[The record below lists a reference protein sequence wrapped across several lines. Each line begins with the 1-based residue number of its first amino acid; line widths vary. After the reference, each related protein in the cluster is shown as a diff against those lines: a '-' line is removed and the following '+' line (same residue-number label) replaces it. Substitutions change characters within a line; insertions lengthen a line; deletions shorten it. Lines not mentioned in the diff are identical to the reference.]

1 MRRKNEKETEYTDLA
16 PIDDIRNGDEYLN
29 ALDWA
34 LTNKRVKNIALAGPY
49 GAGKSSVIETYL
61 KKHKKIKRKSLRIS
75 MATFI
80 ENETDES
87 GNLKKIQ
94 IERNE
99 IEIGILKQLFYK
111 VSYKIIPQSR
121 YRKLHKIGWKHIWGW
136 LIVLSS
142 VLASLEYIFLPDRF
156 YGTITK
162 IKTAG
167 SNLGLKDFSSVGL
180 FCLFFLVMLA
190 ILAKGYRSVLS
201 KFKVNE
207 VKLPTDTTL
216 KNDDESQET
225 IFNKNMD
232 EIVYFFEE
240 TKYRIV
246 FFEDLDRLE
255 DSSIFIQLREL
266 NTLLNNYDVI
276 KEPIIFV
283 YAVKDDIFTDTDRTK
298 FFDFIIPV
306 IPIINSTNSGEILLE
321 KLKESKKL
329 GITHEISQG
338 YVLDVSPYISDMRIL
353 QNIYNEFVVYK
364 KTLRTEQDLKLSDET
379 MMSLI
384 IFKNLYPKDFADIQ
398 METGII
404 KQAFVDKNEYVMH
417 QCAVWQEEIDNSTEV
432 LSKYDRDVLK
442 NIKELK
448 YSMVGAMHGWSNT
461 VESIEENYLH
471 RYSFSE
477 IMRDDFDL
485 SKLSS
490 WARCTIRYGSGY
502 SSNETRID
510 NFQDFFTLYY
520 ERWKNFKI
528 IQEKGLAQIKLDIG
542 NLKKEIHEICSW
554 SLETLI
560 DKFGSD
566 KVLSAEVRN
575 NKVLVFMLRRGYIDE
590 KYANYINYFKGN
602 SITKDD
608 MNFILSVKNM
618 EPLSFRYKLTKTA
631 MVVQR
636 MQVYEFEQKAIYNFD
651 LLEYMLDGDEDDA
664 KLKAF
669 ITQLSDGSKESWN
682 FINEF
687 IDVTQHKGMFVKLL
701 SSAWGG
707 LWNHIVDDEVLTYER
722 KICYLSL
729 LISETAMESL
739 IILNADGKIKDF
751 IEDNSDILQ
760 RLSSVQNDKVIAV
773 IESLEVVFKNLLIQN
788 VSEEVL
794 DYIFDN
800 NCYELNS
807 CMIQRLVEFK
817 DRNLVPNLASQNY
830 ATIVSLG
837 YAPLLDYVHAHISS
851 YVESIVLAENNVNEA
866 VEQIVELLKR
876 NIQDTNICLR
886 LINHENF
893 CVDNIT
899 ECCGNLL
906 DTEKQAVKILWD
918 ELLEE
923 DKVCLTWEN
932 IDAYWE
938 NYGFNQEIMGYV
950 EKHVDELISMDS
962 ECMSDA
968 FMREFILSEI
978 DERVYEKL
986 LPQLRQNNFDMELES
1001 ISENRVLA
1009 MIKCKYFAFEAE
1021 RYEELKTAYPDLCL
1035 KFILNNQNEYM
1046 VIMNDIEM
1054 STELFEGL
1062 LFSQQLEQEKAQ
1074 ILFNTYGAEH
1084 MTSKIAENMQGFNFT
1099 VDINIFN
1106 AAWKCLDEYGK
1117 QNFMLGH
1124 LELLN
1129 ASEFEACFAELSK
1142 WYSGFK
1148 DRSKRH
1154 DVELEYTTENQKL
1167 AERLKAVEYITSYSS
1182 KEKTEFD
1189 SITGIGK
1196 KKNVLSCKV
1205 KAIK

>member
-1 MRRKNEKETEYTDLA
+1 MKRKNEKETEYTDLA
-16 PIDDIRNGDEYLN
+16 PIDDITNGDEYLN

-34 LTNKRVKNIALAGPY
+34 LKNKRVKNIALAGPY

-61 KKHKKIKRKSLRIS
+61 KKHKKIKKKSLRIS

-87 GNLKKIQ
+87 GNLKKVQ

-99 IEIGILKQLFYK
+99 IESGILKQLFYK

-121 YRKLHKIGWKHIWGW
+121 YRKLHKIGWKHIWGY
-136 LIVLSS
+136 LIVLSL
-142 VLASLEYIFLPDRF
+142 VLVSLGYIFLPDRF
-156 YGTITK
+156 YETIAK

-167 SNLGLKDFSSVGL
+167 SNLGLKDFASVGL
-180 FCLFFLVMLA
+180 FCLFFLVLLA
-190 ILAKGYRSVLS
+190 ILAKGYRSALS
-201 KFKVNE
+201 KFKVKE

-216 KNDDESQET
+216 KNNDESQET

-298 FFDFIIPV
+298 FFDFIIPI

-321 KLKESKKL
+321 KLKESEKL
-329 GITHEISQG
+329 GITHEISQE

-364 KTLRTEQDLKLSDET
+364 KTLRTEQDLKLSDEA

-384 IFKNLYPKDFADIQ
+384 IFKNLYPRDFADIQ
-398 METGII
+398 MEKGII
-404 KQAFVDKNEYVMH
+404 KQAFADKNEYVMH
-417 QCAVWQEEIDNSTEV
+417 QCAVWQEKIDNESEI
-432 LSKYDRDVLK
+432 LSQYDRETLQT
-442 NIKELK
+442 IKEIK
-448 YSMVGAMHGWSNT
+448 YAMLGDLMGWTDMVQ
-461 VESIEENYLH
+461 SIEGGHSN
-471 RYSFSE
+471 RYSLSD

-485 SKLSS
+485 SKLSG
-490 WARCTIRYGSGY
+490 WTWCTIRYDHGY
-502 SSNETRID
+502 SMNVSDFQNKFET
-510 NFQDFFTLYY
+510 YY
-520 ERWKNFKI
+520 NRWSNFKI
-528 IQEKGLAQIKLDIG
+528 IQQQGISQIQSDIE
-542 NLKKEIHEICSW
+542 NVKQKIHEICSW
-554 SLETLI
+554 PLETLI

-651 LLEYMLDGDEDDA
+651 LLEYMLAGDEDDA

-669 ITQLSDGSKESWN
+669 IIQLSDGSKESWN

-687 IDVTQHKGMFVKLL
+687 IDVTQHNGMFVKLL

-707 LWNHIVDDEVLTYER
+707 LWNHIADDEVLTYER
-722 KICYLSL
+722 KIFYLSL

-739 IILNADGKIKDF
+739 IILNEDGKIKDF

-760 RLSSVQNDKVIAV
+760 RFSSVQNDKVIAV

-807 CMIQRLVEFK
+807 CMIQRLVETK
-817 DRNLVPNLASQNY
+817 DTNLVPNLASQNY
-830 ATIVSLG
+830 TTIVSLG

-899 ECCGNLL
+899 ECCGDLL

-918 ELLEE
+918 ELLKE
-923 DKVCLTWEN
+923 DKVCLSWEN
-932 IDAYWE
+932 IDVYWE
-938 NYGFNQEIMGYV
+938 NYGFNQEIMEYV
-950 EKHVDELISMDS
+950 EKYVDELIPMDRK
-962 ECMSDA
+962 CMSDA
-968 FMREFILSEI
+968 FIREFILSEI

-986 LPQLRQNNFDMELES
+986 LPQLRQNNFDTELEA

-1009 MIKCKYFAFEAE
+1009 MIKCKYFAFDAE
-1021 RYEELKTAYPDLCL
+1021 RYEELKMAYPDLCL
-1035 KFILNNQNEYM
+1035 QFILNNQNEYM
-1046 VIMNDIEM
+1046 AIMNDIEM

-1062 LFSQQLEQEKAQ
+1062 LFSQQLELEKAQ

-1084 MTSKIAENMQGFNFT
+1084 MTSKIAEHMKGFNFT

-1117 QNFMLGH
+1117 QKLMLGH

-1129 ASEFEACFAELSK
+1129 DSKFEACFAELSK

-1154 DVELEYTTENQKL
+1154 DVELENITENQKL

-1189 SITGIGK
+1189 SVTGTEK